1 MSISTFDL
9 QQMLARLNQNKV
21 RQSGETSE
29 IGTITP
35 EDIREKKI
43 HDQILAECAA
53 RQWLVIHSRMDMPS
67 SVAIGCPDFVILT
80 EGGRTLLVE
89 AKSRTGKLRP
99 EQRAWLAW
107 AQKLGHPAA
116 VVRSLQE
123 FLEFADA
130 GKEIE
135 P

>member
-1 MSISTFDL
+1 MGISTFDL
-9 QQMLARLNQNKV
+9 QQMLARMAQNKI
-21 RQSGETSE
+21 RQPDQVSE
-29 IGTITP
+29 NGTITP

-43 HDQILAECAA
+43 HDQILAECAL
-53 RQWLVIHSRMDMPS
+53 RGWLVIHSRMDMPS

-116 VVRSLQE
+116 VVRSVQE
-123 FLEFADA
+123 FLEFAEKGNA
-130 GKEIE
+130 I
-135 P
+135 